1 MKVQNNFTVQ
11 DQDGN
16 SSKPLLAPVYLTVS
30 QLKKACSKHKFI
42 LARFR
47 SGNLMG
53 INTKV
58 ADIALKRKEYNDN
71 NLTDY
76 IGFIPCNFQTYI
88 SHKHSF
94 C

>member
-1 MKVQNNFTVQ
+1 MKAQNNNSVQ
-11 DQDGN
+11 EQDGN
-16 SSKPLLAPVYLTVS
+16 SSKPLLAPVYLTVG
-30 QLKKACSKHKFI
+30 QLKNACKNYPYI

-58 ADIALKRKEYNDN
+58 ANIALKRKEYNDN
-71 NLTDY
+71 NFTDY
-76 IGFIPCNFQTYI
+76 IGFIPCDFQTYI
-88 SHKHSF
+88 SYKNGF

>member
-1 MKVQNNFTVQ
+1 MKTQNNNSVQ
-11 DQDGN
+11 DHNATCDN
-16 SSKPLLAPVYLTVS
+16 NMLAPVYLTVG
-30 QLKKACSKHKFI
+30 QLKNACKNYPYI

-58 ADIALKRKEYNDN
+58 ANIALKRKEYNDN
-71 NLTDY
+71 NFTDY
-76 IGFIPCNFQTYI
+76 IGFIPCDFQTYI
-88 SHKHSF
+88 SYKHGF